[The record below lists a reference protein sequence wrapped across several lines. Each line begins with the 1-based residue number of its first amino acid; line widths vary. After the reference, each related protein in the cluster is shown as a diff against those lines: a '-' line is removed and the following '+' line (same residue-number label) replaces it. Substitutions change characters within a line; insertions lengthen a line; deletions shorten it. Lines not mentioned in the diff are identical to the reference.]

1 MLKRGMIVVLSQYFK
16 GVFQLLLMAAVMF
29 AVALQVSASEEEG
42 FDSPYKPSADVMADV
57 DRTLE
62 AAKEKG
68 RLALIV
74 MGATWCHDSR
84 GLAKRFRDKSVGEV
98 LDEDYEVLFVDVGFL
113 DQARAVNQRFGMPS
127 IYATPT
133 VMIVDPETEE
143 LKNARTMHMWRAA
156 DSISYSDTRD
166 YFAREA
172 RLAREPAPEPGAIL
186 KDYYDSID
194 AFEEREASRLIE
206 GYNRI
211 GPQLALGRGNYP
223 DGFEALWGEVR
234 GFRYKLTDD
243 LLALRA
249 QAEELA
255 DEGISE
261 PLVFPS
267 YPALSWEAE

>member
-1 MLKRGMIVVLSQYFK
+1 MVLSQYFK
-16 GVFQLLLMAAVMF
+16 GVFQLLLMMAIML
-29 AVALQVSASEEEG
+29 VASYQVSASEEEG

-84 GLAKRFRDKSVGEV
+84 GLAKRFRDESVGEV
-98 LDEDYEVLFVDVGFL
+98 LDQDYEVLFVDVGYL
-113 DQARAVNQRFGMPS
+113 DQARAVNRRFGMPS

-143 LKNARTMHMWRAA
+143 LKNKRTMHMWRAA
-156 DSISYSDTRD
+156 DSISYPDTRD

-172 RLAREPAPEPGAIL
+172 KLAREAAPAPSAIL
-186 KDYYDSID
+186 KAYYASID
-194 AFEEREASRLIE
+194 AFEEREASRLVV
-206 GYNRI
+206 GYDRI
-211 GPQLALGRGNYP
+211 GPQLALGRDHYP

-234 GFRYKLTDD
+234 NFRYQLTDD

-255 DEGISE
+255 AEGISE
-261 PLVFPS
+261 PLAFPS